1 MSGRKLLDRATR
13 RRGAYL
19 FGLKAESLAALLL
32 RLKGYSILA
41 RRYAVS
47 GGEIDIIAR
56 RGGSIAFVEVK
67 ARADLD
73 MAADSI
79 TAAKRRRIA
88 RGARV
93 WLARNPW
100 AVSGSPCAATPSTS
114 RRDAFPAMRCPRIG
128 WRSTDT
134 PPGAR
139 STGSLCP

>member
-13 RRGAYL
+13 RRGAHL
-19 FGLKAESLAALLL
+19 FGLKAELLAALLL

-41 RRYAVS
+41 QRYAVS

-56 RGGSIAFVEVK
+56 RGDSIAFVEVK

-73 MAADSI
+73 MATDSI

-100 AVSGSPCAATPSTS
+100 AVGLTLRGDAVYVAP
-114 RRDAFPAMRCPRIG
+114 RRLPRHALSAYRLEI
-128 WRSTDT
+128 D
-134 PPGAR
+134 
-139 STGSLCP
+139 

>member
-32 RLKGYSILA
+32 RLKGYSIRA

-100 AVSGSPCAATPSTS
+100 AVGLTLRGDAVYVAP
-114 RRDAFPAMRCPRIG
+114 RRLPRHALSAYRLEI
-128 WRSTDT
+128 D
-134 PPGAR
+134 
-139 STGSLCP
+139 